1 MVCHLTFGPL
11 TYNVNEVNTMEVL
24 DLKKLI
30 QFKPDR
36 ISREMLSDKPEM
48 RVALMC
54 LDAGQKLD
62 PHKAPLRL
70 MMYCVQ
76 GKGTFTVG
84 DEKMEASEKTC
95 ILCEPNV
102 SHGFAADRGEQ
113 LVVMAIVTP
122 VD

>member
-1 MVCHLTFGPL
+1 
-11 TYNVNEVNTMEVL
+11 METL
-24 DLKKLI
+24 DLKKMI

-54 LDAGQKLD
+54 LEAGQKLD

-84 DEKMEASEKTC
+84 DEKIEADEKTC

-102 SHGFAADRGEQ
+102 QHGFAADKGEK

>member
-1 MVCHLTFGPL
+1 
-11 TYNVNEVNTMEVL
+11 MEIL
-24 DLKKLI
+24 SLKKLI
-30 QFKPDR
+30 KFNSDR

-48 RVALMC
+48 RIALMC
-54 LDAGQKLD
+54 LNPGQKLD

-84 DEKMEASEKTC
+84 DEKVEADEMTC
-95 ILCEPNV
+95 ILCDPNV
-102 SHGFAADRGEQ
+102 PHGFAADRGEN

-122 VD
+122 VE